1 SRRLRSQ
8 IRESPDSPGRF
19 TADMILWCAEKNSKA
34 RGFYEK
40 KDFHIDG
47 RTFTWKPLSGVNV
60 PHVGYRLYRSAP
72 PG

>member
-1 SRRLRSQ
+1 M
-8 IRESPDSPGRF
+8 PGRF
-19 TADMILWCAEKNSKA
+19 ILWCAEKNSKA